1 MPCGEYLSPLSKQGM
16 PVVARRSSARI
27 PKPIRT
33 PYQEDKADPL
43 KKRVVIAGFG
53 DTGLLVAVNLGND
66 FDIVGISPKPC
77 LVSGQELGMRL
88 TQPQVWKQDYL
99 MPFQRYEKLDGV
111 RTVQGLIT
119 AIDPDKATVTVRLP
133 SGNEQQ
139 EHYDALVISSGVTN
153 GFWRN
158 AVLEDIDSID
168 RDLDSRSQ
176 QLLRAQ
182 SVAIIGGGAT
192 GASVAANLAAR
203 HPDKS
208 VHFFYSE
215 PQPLPGYHPK
225 VRARAVRHLQ
235 DTGVNLH
242 PGHRARIPEG
252 FQSDRFTSEPV
263 DWSSGQDSFQAD
275 ITLWAIGNMIPNN
288 AFIPEHMLNDAG
300 FVKVDRMLRVEGYK
314 NVFTV
319 GDIAASD
326 PNRSSARNWGYR
338 LLGHNIRAY
347 LEGREANMK
356 PYEPPAHRWGS
367 VFGVQDNGLRVFQP
381 DGGSFR
387 FPKWTIRTLLF
398 PLAVHKMIYKGV
410 RKP

>member
-1 MPCGEYLSPLSKQGM
+1 M
-16 PVVARRSSARI
+16 
-27 PKPIRT
+27 
-33 PYQEDKADPL
+33 

-53 DTGLLVAVNLGND
+53 DTGLLVAINLGND

-88 TQPQVWKQDYL
+88 TQPQIWKQDYL

-111 RTVQGLIT
+111 KTLQGLIT
-119 AIDPDKATVTVRLP
+119 AIDPDQSKVTVRLQDG
-133 SGNEQQ
+133 SEQV

-158 AVLEDIDSID
+158 NLLEDIDSIHQKI
-168 RDLDSRSQ
+168 DSASQ
-176 QLLRAQ
+176 QLLQAQ

-192 GASVAANLAAR
+192 GVSVAANLAAR
-203 HPDKS
+203 HREKS
-208 VHFFYSE
+208 VHFFFSE
-215 PQPLPGYHPK
+215 QQPLPGYHPR
-225 VRARAVRHLQ
+225 VRASAEQHLRKV
-235 DTGVNLH
+235 GVNLH
-242 PGHRARIPEG
+242 PNHRAIIPAG
-252 FQSDRFTSEPV
+252 FHCDRFTFEPTT
-263 DWSSGQDSFQAD
+263 WSGGQESLHAD

-288 AFIPEHMLNDAG
+288 NFIPAAMLNDDG
-300 FVKVDRMLRVEGYK
+300 FVKADALLRVEGYD

-326 PNRSSARNWGYR
+326 TNRSSARNWGYR

-347 LEGREANMK
+347 LEGREADMK
-356 PYEPPAHRWGS
+356 RYDPPRYRWGS

-387 FPKWTIRTLLF
+387 FPRWTIHTLLF
-398 PLAVHKMIYKGV
+398 PLAVRKMIYKGV
-410 RKP
+410 RKT

>member
-1 MPCGEYLSPLSKQGM
+1 
-16 PVVARRSSARI
+16 V
-27 PKPIRT
+27 
-33 PYQEDKADPL
+33 

-53 DTGLLVAVNLGND
+53 DTGLLVAINLGND

-99 MPFQRYEKLDGV
+99 MPFRRYEKLDGV
-111 RTVQGLIT
+111 RTLQGLMT
-119 AIDPDKATVTVRLP
+119 AIDMEQSAVTVKLP
-133 SGNEQQ
+133 DDSERV

-158 AVLEDIDSID
+158 NLLD
-168 RDLDSRSQ
+168 DLDSIHRKIDSASQ
-176 QLLRAQ
+176 QLLQAQ

-192 GASVAANLAAR
+192 GVSVAANLAAR
-203 HPDKS
+203 HPEKS
-208 VHFFYSE
+208 VHYFFSE
-215 PQPLPGYHPK
+215 QQPLPGYHPR
-225 VRARAVRHLQ
+225 VRASAEQHLRNV
-235 DTGVNLH
+235 GVYLH
-242 PGHRARIPEG
+242 PSHRAIIPAG
-252 FQSDRFTSEPV
+252 FHCDRFTFEPV
-263 DWSSGQDSFQAD
+263 TWTGGQDSFRAD
-275 ITLWAIGNMIPNN
+275 ITFWAIGNMVPNN
-288 AFIPEHMLNDAG
+288 DFIPAAMLNDEG
-300 FVKVDRMLRVEGYK
+300 FVKADEFLRVQGYN

-326 PNRSSARNWGYR
+326 PHRSSARNWGYR

-347 LEGREANMK
+347 LEGREADMK
-356 PYEPPAHRWGS
+356 RYDPPLYRWGS

-398 PLAVHKMIYKGV
+398 PLAVRKMIYKGV
-410 RKP
+410 RKT

>member
-1 MPCGEYLSPLSKQGM
+1 
-16 PVVARRSSARI
+16 
-27 PKPIRT
+27 
-33 PYQEDKADPL
+33 L

-53 DTGLLVAVNLGND
+53 DTGLLVAINLGQD

-88 TQPQVWKQDYL
+88 TQPDLWKQDYL
-99 MPFQRYEKLDGV
+99 MPFQRYRKLDGV
-111 RTVQGLIT
+111 HTLQGLIT
-119 AIDPDKATVTVRLP
+119 AIDPDKSIVTVRLTDG
-133 SGNEQQ
+133 SEQI
-139 EHYDALVISSGVTN
+139 ENYDALVISSGVTN

-158 AVLEDIDSID
+158 AALENIDSIN
-168 RDLDSRSQ
+168 RDIDSRSQ
-176 QLLRAQ
+176 QLLQAQ

-215 PQPLPGYHPK
+215 TQPLPGYHPK
-225 VRARAVRHLQ
+225 VRAHAEKHLRHV
-235 DTGVNLH
+235 GVNLH
-242 PGHRARIPEG
+242 ASYRANIPDG
-252 FQSDRFTSEPV
+252 FQCDRFTTEPIAF
-263 DWSSGQDSFQAD
+263 SSGQEDFHAD
-275 ITLWAIGNMIPNN
+275 LTLWAIGNMKPNN
-288 AFIPEHMLNDAG
+288 AFIPADMLNDKG
-300 FVKVDRMLRVEGYK
+300 FVKADELLRVEGYN

-338 LLGHNIRAY
+338 LLGANIRAY
-347 LEGREANMK
+347 LEGREDDMK
-356 PYEPPAHRWGS
+356 RYQPPSYRWGS
-367 VFGVQDNGLRVFQP
+367 IFGVQDNGLRVFQP

-387 FPKWTIRTLLF
+387 FPKWTVRTLLF
-398 PLAVHKMIYKGV
+398 PLAVRKMIYKGI